1 MSLSQAISKI
11 KKNVNIV
18 EVIENDT
25 KLKKTSEHEFI
36 GSCPFHRDNHPSF
49 TANDE
54 LGVYHCFSCGRSGN
68 VVQYYSEKNQIS
80 QVEAAFELG
89 NMYNIDIA
97 LLLNQ
102 ENVNEINQQYLAI
115 LKLAQNYFEKT
126 IWQNQNIIDELQQR
140 QLSQNEI
147 TKFKIGYDDGNLV
160 DNLSNQGIPPSQL
173 ANYGLAKVDI
183 EQQKVFDFF
192 ANRITYPIY
201 DEYNRLVAFSART
214 TQSNKSYSKYKNT
227 KNNKY
232 FKKQNIV
239 YLLNDVDKAKPIYL
253 FEGQNDAISGKIA
266 GVQNSV
272 ASLGTSLT
280 EMQAAKIANISQKVI
295 ICYDDDIAGHK
306 AIKKAAK
313 LFQTVRPD
321 IQVFVCNDFDGFDP
335 DEYRRKFG
343 NQKLFEKLQT
353 TTPIIGYL
361 IQEVQNKNSNNNPS
375 KQNQQYKQIIDL
387 IAQFSSSKDEAIL
400 WLNKINQDYNLPEK
414 NNVEKIQNAQE
425 KYQQKKKIS
434 KSKKQAKVSDNQV
447 IEPVILQIGS
457 YLKDNKLLAKKIF
470 SDYQD
475 LICCDNVLDLVFKV
489 IIDKPTNQFQSL
501 LFDEINQTKCFL
513 DEDTFAETFRN
524 YLLKMQTELMQR
536 FIANH
541 S

>member
-49 TANDE
+49 TANDK

-80 QVEAAFELG
+80 KVEAAFELG

-126 IWQNQNIIDELQQR
+126 ILKNQSVIDELQQR
-140 QLSQNEI
+140 QLSQDEI
-147 TKFKIGYDDGNLV
+147 TKFKIGYDDGGLV
-160 DNLSNQGIPPSQL
+160 DNLSDQGIPPSLL
-173 ANYGLAKVDI
+173 ANYGLAKVDV

-201 DEYNRLVAFSART
+201 DEYNRLVAFSARI
-214 TQSNKSYSKYKNT
+214 TQKNKSYSKYKNT

-253 FEGQNDAISGKIA
+253 FEGQNDAISAKIA

-295 ICYDDDIAGHK
+295 ICYDDDAAGHK

-313 LFQTVRPD
+313 LFQTIRPD
-321 IQVFVCNDFDGFDP
+321 IQVFVCNDFGGFDP

-343 NQKLFEKLQT
+343 KQKLFEKLQT
-353 TTPIIGYL
+353 TIPIIGYL

-387 IAQFSSSKDEAIL
+387 IAQFSSSKDEAML

-434 KSKKQAKVSDNQV
+434 KNKKQAKVSDNQM

-475 LICCDNVLDLVFKV
+475 LICCDNILDLVFKV

-501 LFDEINQTKCFL
+501 LFDEIEQTKCFL
-513 DEDTFAETFRN
+513 NDDTFAETFRN
-524 YLLKMQTELMQR
+524 YLLKMQTELMQY
-536 FIANH
+536 FIANNT
-541 S
+541 

>member
-1 MSLSQAISKI
+1 MSLSQAINKI

-25 KLKKTSEHEFI
+25 NLKKTSEHEFI
-36 GSCPFHRDNHPSF
+36 GSCPFHRDVHPSF
-49 TANDE
+49 TVNDD

-80 QVEAAFELG
+80 KVEAAFELG

-102 ENVNEINQQYLAI
+102 ENVNEIDQQYLAI

-126 IWQNQNIIDELQQR
+126 IWKNQTVIDELQKR

-160 DNLSNQGIPPSQL
+160 NELSNQGIPPSQL
-173 ANYGLAKVDI
+173 ADYGLAKIDV

-192 ANRITYPIY
+192 QNRITYPIY
-201 DEYNRLVAFSART
+201 DEYNRLVAFSARAR
-214 TQSNKSYSKYKNT
+214 QKVKYSKYKNT

-239 YLLNDVDKAKPIYL
+239 YLLNEVDKAKPIYL

-280 EMQAAKIANISQKVI
+280 EMQAAKIANVSQKII
-295 ICYDDDIAGHK
+295 ICYDDDDAGHK

-321 IQVFVCNDFDGFDP
+321 IQISVCNDFDGFDP

-353 TTPIIGYL
+353 TIPIIGYL
-361 IQEVQNKNSNNNPS
+361 IQEVQNKNSNNNPT
-375 KQNQQYKQIIDL
+375 NQSHQYKQIIDL

-400 WLNKINQDYNLPEK
+400 WLNKINQNYNLPEK
-414 NNVEKIQNAQE
+414 NNVEKIKNAQE
-425 KYQQKKKIS
+425 KYQKKKIN
-434 KSKKQAKVSDNQV
+434 KKQKQIKSISNEQV
-447 IEPVILQIGS
+447 IDPVILQIGS

-475 LICCDNVLDLVFKV
+475 LICCDNTLNLLFKV
-489 IIDKPTNQFQSL
+489 IIEEPTNQFQLL
-501 LFDEINQTKCFL
+501 LFDKIQRTKCFL
-513 DEDTFAETFRN
+513 NEDTFAETFRN
-524 YLLKMQTELMQR
+524 YLLKMQTELMQY

>member
-36 GSCPFHRDNHPSF
+36 GSCPFHRDVHPSF
-49 TANDE
+49 TVNDD

-80 QVEAAFELG
+80 KVEATFELG
-89 NMYNIDIA
+89 NMYNIDVA

-173 ANYGLAKVDI
+173 ANFGLAKVDV

-214 TQSNKSYSKYKNT
+214 TQNNKSYSKYKNT

-280 EMQAAKIANISQKVI
+280 EMQAAKIANISQKVV
-295 ICYDDDIAGHK
+295 ICYDDDDAGHK

-313 LFQTVRPD
+313 LFQTIRPD
-321 IQVFVCNDFDGFDP
+321 IQIFVCNDFGGFDP
-335 DEYRRKFG
+335 DEYRRKFD

-353 TTPIIGYL
+353 MKPIIGYL
-361 IQEVQNKNSNNNPS
+361 IQEVQNKNNNSNPS

-387 IAQFSSSKDEAIL
+387 IAQFSSSKDEAML

-414 NNVEKIQNAQE
+414 NNVEKVQNAQE
-425 KYQQKKKIS
+425 KYQQKKRTNKN
-434 KSKKQAKVSDNQV
+434 KKQAKASDNQV

-501 LFDEINQTKCFL
+501 LFDEIQQTKCFL
-513 DEDTFAETFRN
+513 NEDTFAETFRN
-524 YLLKMQTELMQR
+524 YLLKMQTVLMQH
-536 FIANH
+536 FIESH